1 MWTQTI
7 LSPIKNYYMF
17 PRVVDLG
24 NTALLIYFKRI
35 RPFITAF
42 IISGSCD
49 DRLHRAHIIVAGGR
63 QASGVLA
70 ADHIHLIQQM
80 QGKPAI

>member
-24 NTALLIYFKRI
+24 NTGR
-35 RPFITAF
+35 
-42 IISGSCD
+42 SCVN
-49 DRLHRAHIIVAGGR
+49 RLHRAHIIVAGGR